1 MRLDRPTFLENQEI
15 LARLRFLQD
24 LHVERFGHRAVQV
37 IANVFYGSFF
47 LVVLILTLIAITYK
61 PPGSSWLQQEKSY
74 KNLFKSVG
82 NSTFQP
88 DDSVL
93 ITGDDLNVSSPSSIL
108 LPPAI
113 DATAVDAEVQSLEP
127 NSCNSSNPWTC
138 SDPGVKIAIERMNLF
153 HFEELDIYKYRR
165 IANGEAEG
173 ECDVAWSYRP
183 KNMTTPRMYGDYRRY
198 YLTRDNECGFKVTK
212 IGDWHSGVNV
222 RPGHGAQGGDEE
234 LLGEAVQ
241 DAGAV
246 AINEPD
252 TAFRQAKYLYYT
264 RGADY
269 CKSMNQF
276 MWSFLCALGE
286 ARYLNRTFVMDL
298 DICLSAEN
306 NPGHE
311 DEPGKD
317 FRYYFDYEHLKNV
330 TSIVEKNS
338 FEDERSKWDA
348 LHPTNLFSEM
358 HVVDHKVKPADVK
371 IATQDIL
378 LRDFISE
385 VDSDNYWYRV
395 CEGDAEKYIQ
405 RPWEF
410 VWKSK
415 SLMNIVNAICNK
427 LEWDFDVAHVVRGSK
442 AANKELWPNL
452 DKDTSPENLITKLKS
467 MIGYRRKLYI
477 ATNEPYPHY
486 FDRLRELFEI
496 HMLDDFSHLWAEN
509 SEWYNETLSLSNHP
523 VGFDGYMRLI
533 VDTEML
539 QRGKKRVQTFYD
551 LTKDCKDGVNRCL

>member
-1 MRLDRPTFLENQEI
+1 MKLGGPTFLENQRI
-15 LARLRFLQD
+15 LERLRFLQD

-47 LVVLILTLIAITYK
+47 LAVLILTVIAITYK
-61 PPGSSWLQQEKSY
+61 PPGASWLQQERSY
-74 KNLFKSVG
+74 EHLFNSVG

-88 DDSVL
+88 DDSIL
-93 ITGDDLNVSSPSSIL
+93 ITGDDLNVRSPSSIL
-108 LPPAI
+108 LLPPI
-113 DATAVDAEVQSLEP
+113 NATAVDAEVQSLEL
-127 NSCNSSNPWTC
+127 NSCNTSNPWTC
-138 SDPGVKIAIERMNLF
+138 SDPGVKIAVEKMNLF
-153 HFEELDIYKYRR
+153 HFAELDIYKYRI
-165 IANGEAEG
+165 IAKGGSNG

-198 YLTRDNECGFKVTK
+198 YLTRDDECGFKVKK
-212 IGDWHSGVNV
+212 IGGWHSGVNV
-222 RPGHGAQGGDEE
+222 RPSDGAQDGDEE
-234 LLGEAVQ
+234 LGDAVH
-241 DAGAV
+241 DSVAV
-246 AINEPD
+246 AGNEPD
-252 TAFRQAKYLYYT
+252 IAFRQTKYLYYT

-286 ARYLNRTFVMDL
+286 AKYLNRTFVMDL

-306 NPGHE
+306 NLGHE

-317 FRYYFDYEHLKNV
+317 FRYYFDYEHLETV

-338 FEDERSKWDA
+338 FEDERSKWDG
-348 LHPTNLFSEM
+348 LHPTNLFSEI
-358 HVVDHKVKPADVK
+358 HVMDHKIKPADVK
-371 IATQDIL
+371 NDTHDIL
-378 LRDFISE
+378 YRDFISE

-405 RPWEF
+405 RPWDF

-415 SLMNIVNAICNK
+415 RLMNIVNAICNK
-427 LEWDFDVAHVVRGSK
+427 LEWDFDVVHVVRGYK

-452 DKDTSPENLITKLKS
+452 DRDTSPENLIAKLKT

-477 ATNEPYPHY
+477 ATNEPYSHY

-523 VGFDGYMRLI
+523 VSFDGYMRLI

-539 QRGKKRVQTFYD
+539 YRGKKRVQTFYD
-551 LTKDCKDGVNRCL
+551 LTKDCKDGVNRC